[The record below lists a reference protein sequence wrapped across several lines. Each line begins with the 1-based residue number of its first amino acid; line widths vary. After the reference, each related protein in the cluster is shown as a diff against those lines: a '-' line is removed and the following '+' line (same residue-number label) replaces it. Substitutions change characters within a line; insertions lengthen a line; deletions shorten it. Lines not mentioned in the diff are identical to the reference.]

1 MCALILAEI
10 NAGKRRI
17 VTDFNVIPIRRFR
30 SKLRRRY
37 APTSQAVVLDRREQ
51 SGVIHTHI
59 FSLEAAAM
67 KLSRTVTYALQATVQ
82 LAESD
87 SSRPIPCSQL
97 ASEGQMPERFLLQI
111 LRNLVNHGIL
121 RSTRGV
127 DGGYSLVREP
137 AEISL
142 LDVIEA
148 IDGPIDSGIPDNK
161 GFFVTSQIHL
171 RNALQEI
178 SASARKQLDQIKVSQ
193 LIALKPPP
201 QPNTDVD
208 IKLPSL

>member
-1 MCALILAEI
+1 MALAKVAPNGSEI
-10 NAGKRRI
+10 GRI
-17 VTDFNVIPIRRFR
+17 VTDFNVLTIKRFS

-37 APTSQAVVLDRREQ
+37 APTPQAAVLDRRQQ
-51 SGVIHTHI
+51 SGIVHTHI
-59 FSLEAAAM
+59 FWLEAAAM
-67 KLSRTVTYALQATVQ
+67 KLSKTVTYALQATLQ

-97 ASEGQMPERFLLQI
+97 ASEGQIPKRFLPQI

-142 LDVIEA
+142 LDMIEA
-148 IDGPIDSGIPDNK
+148 IDGPIDSGIPDNER
-161 GFFVTSQIHL
+161 FSVTSQFHL

-178 SASARKQLDQIKVSQ
+178 SASACKQLDQIKVSQ
-193 LIALKPPP
+193 LIASKPPP